1 MTNPILVLMAGGYGE
16 RFWPRSRRS
25 FPKQLLSFDGEKT
38 LLEESVA
45 RVQELTET
53 DRIYVVTNCEQ
64 ATAVQKQLPFL
75 PSRNIIVE
83 PQSKNTAPCI
93 GLATV
98 YLQKYYPE
106 EDPVIAFLP
115 SDCRVGHEEKMRN
128 TLRAG
133 FRVCMEKKSGIIFG
147 MEPTRPE
154 TGYGYIELG
163 QIIGECTLEGQKKPY
178 YRVKGFR
185 EKPYP
190 EDAETLVAAG
200 NCLWNGGIFIW
211 QLKNLTLEMENFL
224 PELYKGLQ
232 YFSPFIGASD
242 EMNQLTEIYATLPP
256 ISFDYGILEKTSNLM
271 VIPSEYGW
279 DDLGCW
285 TTLERI
291 LPPDESGNVSQGEF
305 WGVDTHNCIIHSLY
319 KPVTMIGVS
328 DLIIVETEDV
338 LLVCAKNQAQNVK
351 KLLQEL
357 RERGR
362 VDLL

>member
-16 RFWPRSRRS
+16 RFWPRSRRR
-25 FPKQLLSFDGEKT
+25 FPKQLLSFNGEKT

-53 DRIYVVTNCEQ
+53 DRIYVVTNSEQ

-93 GLATV
+93 GLAAV
-98 YLQKYYPE
+98 YLRKYYPD

-115 SDCRVGHEEKMRN
+115 SDCRVGHEEKMRSA
-128 TLRAG
+128 LRAG

-163 QIIGECTLEGQKKPY
+163 QIMGECTLDGQKQPY

-185 EKPYP
+185 EKPYL
-190 EDAETLVAAG
+190 ENAEKLVAAG

-232 YFSPFIGASD
+232 YFSPFIGSSD
-242 EMNQLTEIYATLPP
+242 EMNQLTQIYSTLPA

-291 LPPDESGNVSQGEF
+291 LPPDESGNVGQGEF
-305 WGVDTHNCIIHSLY
+305 WGVDTYNCIIHSPH
-319 KPVTMIGVS
+319 KPVATMGVS
-328 DLIIVETEDV
+328 DLIVVETEDV

-351 KLLQEL
+351 KLLQNL

>member
-25 FPKQLLSFDGEKT
+25 FPKQLLSFNEEKT
-38 LLEESVA
+38 LLQESVA

-53 DRIYVVTNCEQ
+53 DRIYVVTNSEQ
-64 ATAVQKQLPFL
+64 AKAVQKQLPFL
-75 PSRNIIVE
+75 PSRNIIIE
-83 PQSKNTAPCI
+83 PECKNTAPCI
-93 GLATV
+93 GLAAV

-115 SDCRVGHEEKMRN
+115 SDCRVSHEEKMRN

-133 FRVCMEKKSGIIFG
+133 FKVCMEKKSGVIFG

-163 QIIGECTLEGQKKPY
+163 QIIGDCTLDGQKQPY
-178 YRVKGFR
+178 YQVKGFR

-190 EDAETLVAAG
+190 ENAEKLVAAG

-211 QLKNLTLEMENFL
+211 QLKNLIFEMENLL
-224 PELYKGLQ
+224 PELDKGLQ
-232 YFSPFIGASD
+232 CFSPFIDTLHERS
-242 EMNQLTEIYATLPP
+242 QLTRIYSTLPA
-256 ISFDYGILEKTSNLM
+256 ISFDYGILEKTSNLI

-291 LPPDESGNVSQGEF
+291 LPSDESGNVSQGEF
-305 WGVDTHNCIIHSLY
+305 WGVDTHNCIIHSPH
-319 KPVTMIGVS
+319 KPVATIGVS
-328 DLIIVETEDV
+328 DLIVVETEDV

-351 KLLQEL
+351 KLLQKL

-362 VDLL
+362 QDLL